1 MYFQYALVANN
12 STILAEKQLIEWDYR
27 ETSLSI
33 LENRDPNEN
42 VVKFIK
48 HPNRFY
54 SVTKSDG
61 TTFLSV
67 CMSKIPEDIQERF
80 IHDLEESWNEKQR
93 WHVRLF
99 TKKEDFGETQINSL
113 LQRYNFELAGKI
125 QTFKEELEERR
136 KQLEE
141 QKKKYQQKMTLAF
154 KKGEEF
160 QRIEDKLQANKNT

>member
-1 MYFQYALVANN
+1 MLIIKLLCYFSMYISLNSHTIQCLISKNNALVANN

-113 LQRYNFELAGKI
+113 LQRYNFE
-125 QTFKEELEERR
+125 FD
-136 KQLEE
+136 
-141 QKKKYQQKMTLAF
+141 
-154 KKGEEF
+154 
-160 QRIEDKLQANKNT
+160 QRISFS